1 MGSFRIIDQT
11 ESETAF
17 CNSYD
22 RDRSYSTSNGGD
34 YGSRKTRSITRYVSW
49 PTRSQADPEETQAAL
64 VEIFDIDPGLAKD
77 ALRQIPVA
85 LGDQLTMDEAKEVS
99 KELEKTKA
107 NIRVWSGQSARQ
119 QYRLMNF
126 SIPFREPDI
135 EEPEA

>member
-1 MGSFRIIDQT
+1 MFRGRRGPKPTQ
-11 ESETAF
+11 
-17 CNSYD
+17 
-22 RDRSYSTSNGGD
+22 
-34 YGSRKTRSITRYVSW
+34 KKLK
-49 PTRSQADPEETQAAL
+49 PTRRPGAEFSVVIHKNAPEPEMLQAAL